1 MGGLDGRVAL
11 ITGGG
16 KGIGKGIS
24 LALAQ
29 QGVKLIIGC
38 NSTLGLAQETLKEL
52 RKYTDAELI
61 QADVGTYEGCKR
73 LADAP
78 IQRFGRL
85 DILVNNAAIQ
95 SQYSLLESS
104 VEIFR
109 KEYNVNLRAA
119 FYLIQL
125 CVPYIRESKQG
136 RIVLIS
142 SVHAKRPTDFDAA
155 YAVSKGSMTML
166 MREAAVE
173 LAPLGITVNCV
184 APGGVKIEGKTGNPR
199 KFTVRSFLEQ
209 KTRNPFRMGRY
220 GLPRDTAGIVAYLV
234 GAEAD
239 HVTGTTIRVDGGSML
254 V

>member
-1 MGGLDGRVAL
+1 MGRLDGRVAL
-11 ITGGG
+11 VTGGG

-29 QGVKLIIGC
+29 QGAKLIIGC
-38 NSTLGLAQETLKEL
+38 NSTLGLAQETLQEL
-52 RKYTDAELI
+52 RNYTEAELV
-61 QADVGTYEGCKR
+61 QADVGTREGCR
-73 LADAP
+73 TLVDAAV
-78 IQRFGRL
+78 QRFGKL
-85 DILVNNAAIQ
+85 DILVNNAAVQ

-104 VEIFR
+104 AEIFR

-125 CVPYIRESKQG
+125 CVPYIRASDQG

-155 YAVSKGSMTML
+155 YAVSKGSMNML

-173 LAPLGITVNCV
+173 LAPMGITVNCV

-199 KFTVRSFLEQ
+199 KFTVRSFPEQ
-209 KTRNPFRMGRY
+209 KARTPFRLGRY
-220 GLPRDTAGIVAYLV
+220 GLPRDSAGMVAYLV
-234 GAEAD
+234 GPEAD